1 MLLRETCLMSM
12 AHKRVTATEEK
23 SSSAPPSPG
32 CSSPADLQQPIRSSL
47 STVSLTRSNKFSRG
61 ARAPLVLPRHK
72 AVVVSLRDSE
82 DSDSDS
88 GSQPAFGGLEFMIK
102 EARRTVEAA
111 KPKAASGSEK
121 ENNPGRTPEA
131 LPEAQRAEYRLLKEQ
146 IASRE
151 KQKLLKDLGAEL
163 QQRDEAVL
171 RHLLQQEQKKRES
184 LKAAEGKVLRVREQL
199 QAAEKV
205 VTANRTLLKKLQEQ
219 VQRVEQRVSLKQT
232 PMKQR
237 RLDPALRTAG
247 GHFAELLA
255 QKQRLQLLEREYALK
270 IQQLK
275 DRQALRSNPP
285 VSELPP
291 VSNLT
296 LPTPSPSTLPLSQP
310 SLHDLTQDKLI
321 LDSEEEAEDPQV
333 SVSLGEGGP
342 VSASVREGGRR
353 PSLRRSS
360 GSFTRPHLEQQ
371 GSPKDNNK
379 PLPLVPPPRT
389 EVLGGLHLEA
399 LQQGGGPGGLGEL
412 LQREMLLLG
421 GGVHSPSPTA
431 QVVSV
436 EIDAATSQSG
446 RGDLKPVPYT
456 AYHSPL
462 LVFRS
467 YRFSPYFRTKEKLP
481 LSSVTY
487 SNCMDPRRNFCRF
500 ELSGTCNDDLCR
512 WQHMRDCTL
521 TGNQL
526 LQDFLSYNLSLIGCS
541 ETSSDKDI
549 KRYMQQLFGSNSV
562 RMSLDQKAV
571 LLVSKVNESRRHV
584 PPFTTCKDPRSWRPS
599 AQSSAPP
606 QEDSE
611 DESAGGETPEGGRH
625 DKRYFLSETDD
636 LSNLELSVL
645 QSPRDT
651 QLWIKLA
658 FKYLQQSEACA
669 AEGLE
674 AALNTL
680 SRALESNC
688 GDPEVWSHYLSLFS
702 RRGSRDELQQ
712 MCEMAVEHA
721 PHYRV
726 WWEFLTLEGSF
737 EGKDFVCER
746 LLQFL
751 LMEAPPPSSQLME
764 APPSSSLLMEAPPSS
779 SLLMEA
785 PPSSSLL
792 MEATPSSDRGS
803 SPSSDRD
810 SSQLMEAPP
819 SSLLMEATPSSDRGS
834 SPSSDRDSSQ
844 LMEAPPSSLLMEA
857 TPSSDRGSSPSSDRD
872 SSQLMEEPP
881 SSDRGSSP
889 SSDRDSS
896 QLMEAPPSSSKLM
909 EAPPSSDRGSSPS
922 SDRDSSQLMEVPPSS
937 ARGSSSQ
944 LMEAP
949 PSSDRGSSP
958 SSDRD
963 SSQLMEVPPSSA
975 RGSSSQLMEAPPSSD
990 RGSSP
995 SSDRGSFQLMEALLY
1010 RVQLHLFSGRGGS
1023 ALALLQGA
1031 LKAPQLRSLLD
1042 HLSPSHRALLWLC
1055 FVHLTEFS
1063 RLPSLF
1069 PPAESGP
1076 GRLVSTESFLMP
1088 WRTPRDIRTPTHT
1101 LIQLFQDGVLQC
1113 SDERL
1118 SVSERMLA
1126 CLPLHNNLLLL
1137 YRLLERYD
1145 EGVALCEELLLVCPD
1160 SAPLRVSLSELLLLR
1175 GDTEGGV
1182 NTWLTALT
1190 ESPHNAELLYHCC
1203 CFLRAQERCSAIAP
1217 LVRCFM
1223 LSLCEE
1229 QQSVRE
1235 PVDVL
1240 RQLLGF
1246 PSEELQRA
1254 PIITDLQEP
1263 LRQQRAYL
1271 HLIHWCLTCA
1281 LYVQLLAAA
1290 ARISG
1295 RHRGRLR
1302 ESAGVRPAARPAA
1315 HSVDGVSVTW
1325 GGGGSPVHLHA
1336 WGCSP
1341 ARLGVFTCTP
1351 GGVHLHAWGGSPVR
1365 LGVFTCTPGGVHL
1378 YAWGGSPARLG
1389 VFTCT
1394 PGGVHLHAWGCS
1406 PARLGVFTCTP
1417 GVCSPAR
1424 LGVFT
1429 CTPGGVH
1436 LHAWGCSP
1444 ARLGVF
1450 TCTPGGGSPARLGGG
1465 VTCTPGGGVTCTPG
1479 GVHRTRLGVFTC
1491 TPGGVHLHAWGV
1503 TCTPGGVHLHAWG
1516 CSPARLGGHL
1526 HAWGCSPARLGGCS
1540 PARLGGFTCTPG
1552 GVHLHAWGGSP
1563 AHLGVFT
1570 CTPGGVHLHA
1580 GGVHLH
1586 AGGVHLHTGGVHLY
1600 TGGGHLYLEF
1610 SSVSLNRSKRFSNLI
1625 HRCLSTVPSRLCV
1638 PFNPAEF
1645 WSCYTFHNKV
1655 VTLYLRCLPKS
1666 QHALVLERL
1675 RYAMPNNTELVM
1687 PRDGLD
1693 PLVGRMWTTLMLLHQ
1708 EWQDGNMEHLKFQVR
1723 MLSSHSPKCLAYWN
1737 IAIAV
1742 EKELKLTS
1750 EVRRLYHQAL
1760 TNLPLCA
1767 ELWKDVNTHTH

>member
-1 MLLRETCLMSM
+1 MISPGSMVKQAFRKQQLRTWKLQQQREQEEEEERRQREEEERRKREEEERRKREEEERRKREEEIRRIRDLSNQDEQYNRFMKLVGGRPRTRSKSRDVEHRKSAGKQGLDSSGNLYQYDNYDEVAMETDSEPPSPASPADEDTGFSQISDCLHFATGFSPLFLSPLLCGLPPPPPPLPPPDEVDPPPKPPLADEEEEEEMLLRETCLMSM
-12 AHKRVTATEEK
+12 AHKRVTAPEEK

-151 KQKLLKDLGAEL
+151 KQKLLKDLGAPPRGPSSPPVPDALQEASVRAAAERRLGEAEQRLSRHREL

-184 LKAAEGKVLRVREQL
+184 LKAAEGKALRVREQL

-219 VQRVEQRVSLKQT
+219 VQRVEQRFSLKQT
-232 PMKQR
+232 VCERLQLQLSAAQQAAGGGAKRRADTIHSQPMKQR

-247 GHFAELLA
+247 GNFAELLA

-296 LPTPSPSTLPLSQP
+296 LPSPSPSTLPLSQP

-333 SVSLGEGGP
+333 SASLGEGGPISASVREGGP
-342 VSASVREGGRR
+342 VSASVREGG
-353 PSLRRSS
+353 
-360 GSFTRPHLEQQ
+360 
-371 GSPKDNNK
+371 
-379 PLPLVPPPRT
+379 PRLCLCEGGGT

-446 RGDLKPVPYT
+446 SGDLKPVPYT

-549 KRYMQQLFGSNSV
+549 SACTERYMQQLFGSNSV

-611 DESAGGETPEGGRH
+611 DESAGGETPQGGRH
-625 DKRYFLSETDD
+625 DPGGVSLDVCVSSEDKRYFLSETDD

-751 LMEAPPPSSQLME
+751 LMEAPPP
-764 APPSSSLLMEAPPSS
+764 LLPADGGTP
-779 SLLMEA
+779 LL
-785 PPSSSLL
+785 
-792 MEATPSSDRGS
+792 
-803 SPSSDRD
+803 
-810 SSQLMEAPP
+810 
-819 SSLLMEATPSSDRGS
+819 
-834 SPSSDRDSSQ
+834 
-844 LMEAPPSSLLMEA
+844 
-857 TPSSDRGSSPSSDRD
+857 
-872 SSQLMEEPP
+872 
-881 SSDRGSSP
+881 
-889 SSDRDSS
+889 
-896 QLMEAPPSSSKLM
+896 
-909 EAPPSSDRGSSPS
+909 
-922 SDRDSSQLMEVPPSS
+922 
-937 ARGSSSQ
+937 
-944 LMEAP
+944 
-949 PSSDRGSSP
+949 
-958 SSDRD
+958 
-963 SSQLMEVPPSSA
+963 
-975 RGSSSQLMEAPPSSD
+975 
-990 RGSSP
+990 
-995 SSDRGSFQLMEALLY
+995 
-1010 RVQLHLFSGRGGS
+1010 
-1023 ALALLQGA
+1023 
-1031 LKAPQLRSLLD
+1031 
-1042 HLSPSHRALLWLC
+1042 
-1055 FVHLTEFS
+1055 
-1063 RLPSLF
+1063 
-1069 PPAESGP
+1069 
-1076 GRLVSTESFLMP
+1076 
-1088 WRTPRDIRTPTHT
+1088 
-1101 LIQLFQDGVLQC
+1101 
-1113 SDERL
+1113 
-1118 SVSERMLA
+1118 
-1126 CLPLHNNLLLL
+1126 
-1137 YRLLERYD
+1137 
-1145 EGVALCEELLLVCPD
+1145 
-1160 SAPLRVSLSELLLLR
+1160 
-1175 GDTEGGV
+1175 
-1182 NTWLTALT
+1182 
-1190 ESPHNAELLYHCC
+1190 
-1203 CFLRAQERCSAIAP
+1203 
-1217 LVRCFM
+1217 
-1223 LSLCEE
+1223 
-1229 QQSVRE
+1229 
-1235 PVDVL
+1235 
-1240 RQLLGF
+1240 
-1246 PSEELQRA
+1246 
-1254 PIITDLQEP
+1254 
-1263 LRQQRAYL
+1263 
-1271 HLIHWCLTCA
+1271 
-1281 LYVQLLAAA
+1281 
-1290 ARISG
+1290 
-1295 RHRGRLR
+1295 
-1302 ESAGVRPAARPAA
+1302 
-1315 HSVDGVSVTW
+1315 
-1325 GGGGSPVHLHA
+1325 
-1336 WGCSP
+1336 
-1341 ARLGVFTCTP
+1341 
-1351 GGVHLHAWGGSPVR
+1351 
-1365 LGVFTCTPGGVHL
+1365 
-1378 YAWGGSPARLG
+1378 
-1389 VFTCT
+1389 
-1394 PGGVHLHAWGCS
+1394 
-1406 PARLGVFTCTP
+1406 
-1417 GVCSPAR
+1417 
-1424 LGVFT
+1424 
-1429 CTPGGVH
+1429 
-1436 LHAWGCSP
+1436 
-1444 ARLGVF
+1444 
-1450 TCTPGGGSPARLGGG
+1450 
-1465 VTCTPGGGVTCTPG
+1465 
-1479 GVHRTRLGVFTC
+1479 
-1491 TPGGVHLHAWGV
+1491 
-1503 TCTPGGVHLHAWG
+1503 
-1516 CSPARLGGHL
+1516 
-1526 HAWGCSPARLGGCS
+1526 
-1540 PARLGGFTCTPG
+1540 
-1552 GVHLHAWGGSP
+1552 
-1563 AHLGVFT
+1563 
-1570 CTPGGVHLHA
+1570 
-1580 GGVHLH
+1580 
-1586 AGGVHLHTGGVHLY
+1586 
-1600 TGGGHLYLEF
+1600 
-1610 SSVSLNRSKRFSNLI
+1610 
-1625 HRCLSTVPSRLCV
+1625 
-1638 PFNPAEF
+1638 
-1645 WSCYTFHNKV
+1645 
-1655 VTLYLRCLPKS
+1655 
-1666 QHALVLERL
+1666 
-1675 RYAMPNNTELVM
+1675 
-1687 PRDGLD
+1687 
-1693 PLVGRMWTTLMLLHQ
+1693 
-1708 EWQDGNMEHLKFQVR
+1708 
-1723 MLSSHSPKCLAYWN
+1723 
-1737 IAIAV
+1737 
-1742 EKELKLTS
+1742 
-1750 EVRRLYHQAL
+1750 
-1760 TNLPLCA
+1760 
-1767 ELWKDVNTHTH
+1767 

>member
-1 MLLRETCLMSM
+1 
-12 AHKRVTATEEK
+12 
-23 SSSAPPSPG
+23 
-32 CSSPADLQQPIRSSL
+32 
-47 STVSLTRSNKFSRG
+47 
-61 ARAPLVLPRHK
+61 
-72 AVVVSLRDSE
+72 
-82 DSDSDS
+82 
-88 GSQPAFGGLEFMIK
+88 MIK

-151 KQKLLKDLGAEL
+151 KQKLLKDLGAPPRGPSSPPVPDALQEASVRAAAERRLGEAEQRLSRHREL

-184 LKAAEGKVLRVREQL
+184 LKAAEGKALRVREQL

-219 VQRVEQRVSLKQT
+219 VQRVEQRFSLKQT
-232 PMKQR
+232 VCERLQLQLSAAQQAAGGGAKRRADTIHSQPMKQR

-285 VSELPP
+285 RLRAAPREGGP
-291 VSNLT
+291 VSASVREGG
-296 LPTPSPSTLPLSQP
+296 P
-310 SLHDLTQDKLI
+310 
-321 LDSEEEAEDPQV
+321 V
-333 SVSLGEGGP
+333 SVREGGPVSASLGEGGPVSASLGEGGP

-371 GSPKDNNK
+371 GSPKDNK

-446 RGDLKPVPYT
+446 SGDLKPVPYT

-549 KRYMQQLFGSNSV
+549 SACTERYMQQLFGSNSV

-606 QEDSE
+606 QEDNPGGVSLDVCVSSE
-611 DESAGGETPEGGRH
+611 

-764 APPSSSLLMEAPPSS
+764 APPSTDRGSSPSSDRDSSQLMEPPPSTDRGSSPSSDRDSSQLMEAPPSTDRGSSPSSDRDSSQLMEPPPSTDRGSSPSSDRDSSQLMEAPPSIDRGSSPSSDRDSSQLMEPPPSSDRGSSQLMEAPPSS
-779 SLLMEA
+779 DRASSQLMEVPPSSSQLMEA
-785 PPSSSLL
+785 PPS
-792 MEATPSSDRGS
+792 TDRGS

-819 SSLLMEATPSSDRGS
+819 SSD
-834 SPSSDRDSSQ
+834 
-844 LMEAPPSSLLMEA
+844 
-857 TPSSDRGSSPSSDRD
+857 
-872 SSQLMEEPP
+872 
-881 SSDRGSSP
+881 
-889 SSDRDSS
+889 
-896 QLMEAPPSSSKLM
+896 
-909 EAPPSSDRGSSPS
+909 
-922 SDRDSSQLMEVPPSS
+922 
-937 ARGSSSQ
+937 RGSSSQ

-963 SSQLMEVPPSSA
+963 SSSQLMEAPPYSDRGSSPSSD

-995 SSDRGSFQLMEALLY
+995 SSDRVSFQLMEALLY

-1145 EGVALCEELLLVCPD
+1145 EGVALCEALLLVCPD

-1271 HLIHWCLTCA
+1271 HLIHCCWQRLHGSMDDTVDAYERA
-1281 LYVQLLAAA
+1281 L
-1290 ARISG
+1290 G
-1295 RHRGRLR
+1295 
-1302 ESAGVRPAARPAA
+1302 
-1315 HSVDGVSVTW
+1315 SVLQRDQ
-1325 GGGGSPVHLHA
+1325 
-1336 WGCSP
+1336 
-1341 ARLGVFTCTP
+1341 
-1351 GGVHLHAWGGSPVR
+1351 
-1365 LGVFTCTPGGVHL
+1365 
-1378 YAWGGSPARLG
+1378 
-1389 VFTCT
+1389 
-1394 PGGVHLHAWGCS
+1394 
-1406 PARLGVFTCTP
+1406 
-1417 GVCSPAR
+1417 
-1424 LGVFT
+1424 
-1429 CTPGGVH
+1429 
-1436 LHAWGCSP
+1436 
-1444 ARLGVF
+1444 
-1450 TCTPGGGSPARLGGG
+1450 
-1465 VTCTPGGGVTCTPG
+1465 
-1479 GVHRTRLGVFTC
+1479 
-1491 TPGGVHLHAWGV
+1491 
-1503 TCTPGGVHLHAWG
+1503 
-1516 CSPARLGGHL
+1516 
-1526 HAWGCSPARLGGCS
+1526 
-1540 PARLGGFTCTPG
+1540 
-1552 GVHLHAWGGSP
+1552 
-1563 AHLGVFT
+1563 
-1570 CTPGGVHLHA
+1570 
-1580 GGVHLH
+1580 
-1586 AGGVHLHTGGVHLY
+1586 LHTLWME
-1600 TGGGHLYLEF
+1600 YLEF

-1675 RYAMPNNTELVM
+1675 RYAMPNNTEL
-1687 PRDGLD
+1687 GL
-1693 PLVGRMWTTLMLLHQ
+1693 RLLHQ

-1767 ELWKDVNTHTH
+1767 ELWKDRLLAAAADGDGPARLRRLLSRVQQVGVSLGLSERLALVTEDQ

>member
-1 MLLRETCLMSM
+1 MGVCVL
-12 AHKRVTATEEK
+12 TE
-23 SSSAPPSPG
+23 
-32 CSSPADLQQPIRSSL
+32 
-47 STVSLTRSNKFSRG
+47 
-61 ARAPLVLPRHK
+61 
-72 AVVVSLRDSE
+72 
-82 DSDSDS
+82 
-88 GSQPAFGGLEFMIK
+88 
-102 EARRTVEAA
+102 
-111 KPKAASGSEK
+111 
-121 ENNPGRTPEA
+121 
-131 LPEAQRAEYRLLKEQ
+131 
-146 IASRE
+146 
-151 KQKLLKDLGAEL
+151 
-163 QQRDEAVL
+163 
-171 RHLLQQEQKKRES
+171 
-184 LKAAEGKVLRVREQL
+184 
-199 QAAEKV
+199 
-205 VTANRTLLKKLQEQ
+205 
-219 VQRVEQRVSLKQT
+219 
-232 PMKQR
+232 
-237 RLDPALRTAG
+237 
-247 GHFAELLA
+247 
-255 QKQRLQLLEREYALK
+255 
-270 IQQLK
+270 
-275 DRQALRSNPP
+275 
-285 VSELPP
+285 
-291 VSNLT
+291 
-296 LPTPSPSTLPLSQP
+296 
-310 SLHDLTQDKLI
+310 
-321 LDSEEEAEDPQV
+321 
-333 SVSLGEGGP
+333 
-342 VSASVREGGRR
+342 
-353 PSLRRSS
+353 
-360 GSFTRPHLEQQ
+360 
-371 GSPKDNNK
+371 
-379 PLPLVPPPRT
+379 
-389 EVLGGLHLEA
+389 
-399 LQQGGGPGGLGEL
+399 
-412 LQREMLLLG
+412 
-421 GGVHSPSPTA
+421 
-431 QVVSV
+431 
-436 EIDAATSQSG
+436 
-446 RGDLKPVPYT
+446 
-456 AYHSPL
+456 
-462 LVFRS
+462 
-467 YRFSPYFRTKEKLP
+467 
-481 LSSVTY
+481 
-487 SNCMDPRRNFCRF
+487 
-500 ELSGTCNDDLCR
+500 
-512 WQHMRDCTL
+512 
-521 TGNQL
+521 
-526 LQDFLSYNLSLIGCS
+526 
-541 ETSSDKDI
+541 
-549 KRYMQQLFGSNSV
+549 RYMQQLFGSNSV

-611 DESAGGETPEGGRH
+611 DESAEGETPEGGRH
-625 DKRYFLSETDD
+625 DPGGVSLDVCVSSEDKRYFLSETDD

-751 LMEAPPPSSQLME
+751 LMEAPPSSSQLMEAPPSSSLLMEAPPSSSQLME

-785 PPSSSLL
+785 PPSSDRGSSPSSVRDSSQLMETPPSSDRDSSQL
-792 MEATPSSDRGS
+792 MEAPPSSARGSSPSSDRGSSSQLMEAPPSSDRGSSPSSDRGS

-819 SSLLMEATPSSDRGS
+819 SSARGS
-834 SPSSDRDSSQ
+834 SPSSD
-844 LMEAPPSSLLMEA
+844 
-857 TPSSDRGSSPSSDRD
+857 
-872 SSQLMEEPP
+872 
-881 SSDRGSSP
+881 
-889 SSDRDSS
+889 
-896 QLMEAPPSSSKLM
+896 
-909 EAPPSSDRGSSPS
+909 
-922 SDRDSSQLMEVPPSS
+922 
-937 ARGSSSQ
+937 RGSSSQ

-958 SSDRD
+958 SSDRGSFQLMEAPPSSD
-963 SSQLMEVPPSSA
+963 RGSSSQLMEAPPSSD
-975 RGSSSQLMEAPPSSD
+975 RGSSPSSDRGSFQLMEAPPSSD

-1069 PPAESGP
+1069 LPAESGP

-1145 EGVALCEELLLVCPD
+1145 EGVALCEALLLVCPD

-1229 QQSVRE
+1229 QKSVRE

-1271 HLIHWCLTCA
+1271 HLIHCCW
-1281 LYVQLLAAA
+1281 Q
-1290 ARISG
+1290 
-1295 RHRGRLR
+1295 RLH
-1302 ESAGVRPAARPAA
+1302 G
-1315 HSVDGVSVTW
+1315 SVDDTVDAYERALGSV
-1325 GGGGSPVHLHA
+1325 LQ
-1336 WGCSP
+1336 
-1341 ARLGVFTCTP
+1341 RDQ
-1351 GGVHLHAWGGSPVR
+1351 
-1365 LGVFTCTPGGVHL
+1365 
-1378 YAWGGSPARLG
+1378 
-1389 VFTCT
+1389 
-1394 PGGVHLHAWGCS
+1394 
-1406 PARLGVFTCTP
+1406 
-1417 GVCSPAR
+1417 
-1424 LGVFT
+1424 
-1429 CTPGGVH
+1429 
-1436 LHAWGCSP
+1436 
-1444 ARLGVF
+1444 
-1450 TCTPGGGSPARLGGG
+1450 
-1465 VTCTPGGGVTCTPG
+1465 
-1479 GVHRTRLGVFTC
+1479 
-1491 TPGGVHLHAWGV
+1491 
-1503 TCTPGGVHLHAWG
+1503 
-1516 CSPARLGGHL
+1516 
-1526 HAWGCSPARLGGCS
+1526 
-1540 PARLGGFTCTPG
+1540 
-1552 GVHLHAWGGSP
+1552 
-1563 AHLGVFT
+1563 
-1570 CTPGGVHLHA
+1570 
-1580 GGVHLH
+1580 
-1586 AGGVHLHTGGVHLY
+1586 LHTLWME
-1600 TGGGHLYLEF
+1600 YLEF

-1675 RYAMPNNTELVM
+1675 RYAMPNNTEL
-1687 PRDGLD
+1687 GL
-1693 PLVGRMWTTLMLLHQ
+1693 RLLHQ

-1767 ELWKDVNTHTH
+1767 ELWKDRLLAAAADGDGPARLRRLLSRVQQVGVSLGLSERLTLVTEDQ

>member
-151 KQKLLKDLGAEL
+151 KQKLLKDLGAPPRGPSSPPVPDALQEASVRAAAERRLGEAEQRLSRHREL

-232 PMKQR
+232 VCERLQLQLSAAQQAAGGGAKRRADTIHSQPMKQR

-353 PSLRRSS
+353 PSLCRSS
-360 GSFTRPHLEQQ
+360 SSFTRPHLEQQ

-389 EVLGGLHLEA
+389 EVLGGLPLEA

-446 RGDLKPVPYT
+446 SGDLKPVPYT

-549 KRYMQQLFGSNSV
+549 SACTERYMQQLFGSNSV

-611 DESAGGETPEGGRH
+611 DESAGGETPEGGEARYPGGVSLDVCVSSE

-726 WWEFLTLEGSF
+726 WWEYLQLEGSF

-751 LMEAPPPSSQLME
+751 LMEAPPSSSQLME
-764 APPSSSLLMEAPPSS
+764 APPSSS
-779 SLLMEA
+779 
-785 PPSSSLL
+785 
-792 MEATPSSDRGS
+792 
-803 SPSSDRD
+803 
-810 SSQLMEAPP
+810 QLMEAPP
-819 SSLLMEATPSSDRGS
+819 S
-834 SPSSDRDSSQ
+834 
-844 LMEAPPSSLLMEA
+844 
-857 TPSSDRGSSPSSDRD
+857 
-872 SSQLMEEPP
+872 
-881 SSDRGSSP
+881 
-889 SSDRDSS
+889 SS
-896 QLMEAPPSSSKLM
+896 QLMEAPPSSSQLMEAPPCSSQLM

-922 SDRDSSQLMEVPPSS
+922 SDRESSQLMEAPPSS
-937 ARGSSSQ
+937 DRGSSPSSDRESSQ

-963 SSQLMEVPPSSA
+963 SSQLMEAPPSYD
-975 RGSSSQLMEAPPSSD
+975 RGSSPSSDRDSSQLMEAPPSSD

-1069 PPAESGP
+1069 LPAESGP

-1113 SDERL
+1113 CDERL
-1118 SVSERMLA
+1118 SVSERTLA
-1126 CLPLHNNLLLL
+1126 CLPLHNNLLFL

-1145 EGVALCEELLLVCPD
+1145 EGVALCESLLQVCPD

-1190 ESPHNAELLYHCC
+1190 ESPHNAELLYRCC

-1271 HLIHWCLTCA
+1271 HLIHCCW
-1281 LYVQLLAAA
+1281 Q
-1290 ARISG
+1290 
-1295 RHRGRLR
+1295 RLH
-1302 ESAGVRPAARPAA
+1302 G
-1315 HSVDGVSVTW
+1315 SVDDTVDAYERALGSV
-1325 GGGGSPVHLHA
+1325 LQ
-1336 WGCSP
+1336 
-1341 ARLGVFTCTP
+1341 RDQ
-1351 GGVHLHAWGGSPVR
+1351 
-1365 LGVFTCTPGGVHL
+1365 
-1378 YAWGGSPARLG
+1378 
-1389 VFTCT
+1389 
-1394 PGGVHLHAWGCS
+1394 
-1406 PARLGVFTCTP
+1406 
-1417 GVCSPAR
+1417 
-1424 LGVFT
+1424 
-1429 CTPGGVH
+1429 
-1436 LHAWGCSP
+1436 
-1444 ARLGVF
+1444 
-1450 TCTPGGGSPARLGGG
+1450 
-1465 VTCTPGGGVTCTPG
+1465 
-1479 GVHRTRLGVFTC
+1479 
-1491 TPGGVHLHAWGV
+1491 
-1503 TCTPGGVHLHAWG
+1503 
-1516 CSPARLGGHL
+1516 
-1526 HAWGCSPARLGGCS
+1526 
-1540 PARLGGFTCTPG
+1540 
-1552 GVHLHAWGGSP
+1552 
-1563 AHLGVFT
+1563 
-1570 CTPGGVHLHA
+1570 
-1580 GGVHLH
+1580 
-1586 AGGVHLHTGGVHLY
+1586 LHTLWME
-1600 TGGGHLYLEF
+1600 YLEF
-1610 SSVSLNRSKRFSNLI
+1610 SSVSLSRSKRFSNLI

-1675 RYAMPNNTELVM
+1675 RYAMPNNTEL
-1687 PRDGLD
+1687 GL
-1693 PLVGRMWTTLMLLHQ
+1693 RLLHQ

-1737 IAIAV
+1737 IALAV
-1742 EKELKLTS
+1742 EKELKQTS

-1767 ELWKDVNTHTH
+1767 ELWKDRLLAAAADGDGPPRLRRLLSRVQQVGVSLGLSERLTLVTEDQ